1 MAEQKADPEEYYL
14 GIELGSTRIKA
25 VLTDGNHAVKATG
38 THGWE
43 NRYEDGYW
51 TYPLESVWDG
61 MRAAFGELLENYH
74 RRYRKRLQG
83 AQCMCISGMMHG
95 YLPFDRAGK

>member
-1 MAEQKADPEEYYL
+1 MAVQKADPEEYYL

-51 TYPLESVWDG
+51 TYPLESV
-61 MRAAFGELLENYH
+61 
-74 RRYRKRLQG
+74 
-83 AQCMCISGMMHG
+83 
-95 YLPFDRAGK
+95 